1 MSTATTV
8 GDPSLAPRC
17 TMADSVPD
25 YYKAYEY
32 TFKADLSVPEHF
44 PHGFSVP
51 DSDDEDAGVSSH
63 WGSQQNPMTFDDSDA
78 DSDAD
83 SDVDSDADSNAG
95 SDADQD
101 AHQDVDQDAD
111 SDHSDTPADDTTLA
125 EPTSIDYT
133 TSTAFDYTPV
143 VKPIPFDYTPLIKPV
158 PFDYTTLMKRT
169 TPHRFDINEL
179 CDHGIGPVNDER
191 GCSDISGMSF
201 SRVMAAEYEVTHSLS
216 RHPSESDSEL
226 DFFPTSDAEIHS
238 DSEDDGS
245 IPADDH
251 ESESSQVNVD
261 EDETEDHV
269 DAHLNESQLQPQ
281 TLSPRVEPIV
291 RDVFAPE
298 LPSFSTLSQ
307 SLCFQPGA
315 DIALPHPPT
324 VISLENV
331 VSEPDV
337 PLDETKPVED
347 ALTNYA
353 FMDTMADM
361 GVPNVFSNAAP
372 EASRMQTPPLGAMS
386 DEAST
391 TPPPGRRTG
400 VSITEIIE
408 QQPLTP
414 TSVKGQKRKADVF
427 EDEETMAVDVL
438 AAPEVAASGS
448 QVVNIDL
455 RRPRRQPKSIMAK
468 ALKTATYLI
477 PGAAVSFALL
487 ANLPDSFFG
496 A

>member
-1 MSTATTV
+1 V
-8 GDPSLAPRC
+8 
-17 TMADSVPD
+17 V
-25 YYKAYEY
+25 K
-32 TFKADLSVPEHF
+32 H
-44 PHGFSVP
+44 
-51 DSDDEDAGVSSH
+51 
-63 WGSQQNPMTFDDSDA
+63 
-78 DSDAD
+78 
-83 SDVDSDADSNAG
+83 
-95 SDADQD
+95 
-101 AHQDVDQDAD
+101 
-111 SDHSDTPADDTTLA
+111 TTL
-125 EPTSIDYT
+125 DYT
-133 TSTAFDYTPV
+133 TP
-143 VKPIPFDYTPLIKPV
+143 
-158 PFDYTTLMKRT
+158 MKRT
-169 TPHRFDINEL
+169 TPRSFNIDEL
-179 CDHGIGPVNDER
+179 CGHGVGPVVDER
-191 GCSDISGMSF
+191 GCSDISGMDF
-201 SRVMAAEYEVTHSLS
+201 SHVIGAEYEVTHSLN
-216 RHPSESDSEL
+216 RLPSESDSEL
-226 DFFPTSDAEIHS
+226 DFFPTSDAEVHS

-251 ESESSQVNVD
+251 ESESSKVNVD

-269 DAHLNESQLQPQ
+269 DAHLTEPQLQPQ

-331 VSEPDV
+331 TLEPDV
-337 PLDETKPVED
+337 PLDEAKPVED

-361 GVPNVFSNAAP
+361 GVPNVFSNAVP